1 VEKINDGA
9 TIGARWLSFGLL
21 VLAFLIMTQDYA
33 TEILA
38 LCLFVYDNIARRSS

>member
-21 VLAFLIMTQDYA
+21 VLLYLLMTQDYI
-33 TEILA
+33 TEILS
-38 LCLFVYDNIARRSS
+38 LCLFTYDSLNRRSS